1 LQNSKLLLNS
11 LKLWPG
17 GCHNLSGPF
26 RLMLFPPSQCV
37 VTGGLRKMNLFFSQ
51 CSADNI
57 RVMSARYLVLL
68 GFFSA
73 VLAFGPTPAVAVQSV
88 SLSWDPSP
96 SSDVAGYNIYYGSGS
111 GNYTTVISVGNA
123 TDAQLSGFV
132 EGVTYYFAV
141 TAYGD
146 SGQESELSNEVSYS
160 VPGIAPPAAITSI
173 QGSLPQQ
180 GVMVTWVASL
190 SAGVVGYNVYYG
202 TQSGYYTG
210 QISVTGTN
218 GGVIYGVEEG
228 VTYFFVVTAC
238 DSSGQESVYSSEIS
252 YTVPTLEPPGS
263 ITSIQPQLA
272 ANVVTLTWDP
282 SPSAGVAG
290 YNVYYGPYDGYYP
303 YEVSVPDANQATIYG
318 LIDWVTYYF
327 VVRAYGESG
336 QESDPSSQASYTV
349 PPLDPPGSIT
359 SIQPQLAANVVT
371 LTWDP
376 SPSAGVVG
384 YKVCY
389 GPYDGYYPCEV
400 SVTDTNRATIYGL
413 IDGVTYYFVVRAYDG
428 SGQESDPSSQASY
441 AVPPLDPPGAITSI
455 RQTDQ
460 GVALSW
466 VPSPGAAVMGYNI
479 YYGPYSGYYIGVISV
494 SGTNEATIYGLEAG
508 KTYYFAVTAHDNSG
522 QESVPSSEAS
532 YTLPAAAVPGP
543 VLTLQPLPVAGFQNA
558 FSITTADAVPSSWT
572 LEASSDLQ
580 TWRTLTTGNDPSLNV
595 TVVVATK
602 PALFFRLDSSYSDI
616 ELQIQKDGTNG
627 FPNAFSVFTPNAVP
641 WWWTLEFSDDLQNW
655 SALTTGCYSPV
666 NLAVVTVPTPA
677 MFFRLKGE

>member
-1 LQNSKLLLNS
+1 
-11 LKLWPG
+11 
-17 GCHNLSGPF
+17 
-26 RLMLFPPSQCV
+26 
-37 VTGGLRKMNLFFSQ
+37 
-51 CSADNI
+51 
-57 RVMSARYLVLL
+57 MSARYLVLL

-228 VTYFFVVTAC
+228 VTYFFVVTAY

-252 YTVPTLEPPGS
+252 YTVLTLKPPGS
-263 ITSIQPQLA
+263 MTSIQPQLA
-272 ANVVTLTWDP
+272 ANVVTLTWDS

-290 YNVYYGPYDGYYP
+290 YNVYYGPFDGYYP
-303 YEVSVPDANQATIYG
+303 YEVSVTDTNQATIY
-318 LIDWVTYYF
+318 D
-327 VVRAYGESG
+327 
-336 QESDPSSQASYTV
+336 
-349 PPLDPPGSIT
+349 
-359 SIQPQLAANVVT
+359 
-371 LTWDP
+371 
-376 SPSAGVVG
+376 
-384 YKVCY
+384 
-389 GPYDGYYPCEV
+389 
-400 SVTDTNRATIYGL
+400 L
-413 IDGVTYYFVVRAYDG
+413 IDGVTYYFVVRAYGG

-466 VPSPGAAVMGYNI
+466 TPSPGAAVTGYNI
-479 YYGPYSGYYIGVISV
+479 YYGPYSGYYISVISV

-508 KTYYFAVTAHDNSG
+508 TTYYFAVTAYDNSG
-522 QESVPSSEAS
+522 QESIPSGEAS

-543 VLTLQPLPVAGFQNA
+543 VLTLQQLPVAGFQNA

-595 TVVVATK
+595 IVVVATK
-602 PALFFRLDSSYSDI
+602 PALFFRLDSPYSDI
-616 ELQIQKDGTNG
+616 ALQIQKDGTNG

-641 WWWTLEFSDDLQNW
+641 SWWTLEFSEDLQNG
-655 SALTTGCYSPV
+655 SALTTGYYSPV
-666 NLAVVTVPTPA
+666 NLAVVTVPTPT